1 MKKSEFYISI
11 VFIAVF
17 VIIFGISKTTIGA
30 MIAKDFNDAFRTCPP
45 IAAYIDAPIDNIS
58 DIYFSKTENYEI
70 KTVPLNSNSNI
81 DSSEIAFLM
90 NPYNIEKYISQFE
103 NNGIIAK
110 STISLLIKNSTIK
123 NVNDVVITTNSYG
136 RKSYTLD
143 LAKILNG
150 FIENKTWDEIGYNGD
165 SKIEV
170 LIPSS
175 NSLTYNYVVLGVYAS
190 FYGEYNDKNIAVDM
204 TKKVIDKATVIPVN
218 TKPSSSQIYIVLEQS
233 SDFNNYNTSWGI
245 EYCYPSTS
253 IMFPMYMMWNNDDE
267 FRPIYNELIAGKT
280 TSDQNYFIDNLGYRP
295 VNDVDGYSCYGGRGN
310 RNYWASNA
318 VDYINGINISYT
330 EMSEILNSI
339 LN

>member
-17 VIIFGISKTTIGA
+17 VIIFGISKTAVGA

-45 IAAYIDAPIDNIS
+45 TAAYIDAPIDNIS

-70 KTVPLNSNSNI
+70 KTVPLNSNSNV
-81 DSSEIAFLM
+81 DSSEIIFLM
-90 NPYNIEKYISQFE
+90 NPYNIEKYISKFE

-110 STISLLIKNSTIK
+110 STISLLVRDSTIK
-123 NVNDVVITTNSYG
+123 NVNDVLVTTNSYG

-150 FIENKTWDEIGYNGD
+150 FIENKTWEEIGYNGD
-165 SKIEV
+165 KKIEV

-175 NSLTYNYVVLGVYAS
+175 NSLTYNYVVLGIYAS
-190 FYGEYNDKNIAVDM
+190 FYGEYNDKDIAVDM
-204 TKKVIDKATVIPVN
+204 TEKVINKASVIPVN
-218 TKPSSSQIYIVLEQS
+218 TKPSVSQIYIVLEQS

-253 IMFPMYMMWNNDDE
+253 IMFPMYMMWNNDNE
-267 FRPIYNELIAGKT
+267 FSPIYNELTAGKT
-280 TSDQNYFIDNLGYRP
+280 TNDKNYFIDNLGYRP
-295 VNDVDGYSCYGGRGN
+295 VNDVDGYSCYGGRSN
-310 RNYWASNA
+310 NSYWASNA
-318 VDYINGINISYT
+318 VDYINGIDISYT
-330 EMSEILNSI
+330 EMNEILDSI
-339 LN
+339 LS